1 MVVVN
6 DQKEEAAMLEL
17 IGWDVGMNL
26 GEAIILV
33 AGALVIGVGAQFIGR
48 PGSGY
53 EWVFTALAALVGG
66 WLGSE
71 AFGTLS
77 TWGPVMQG
85 LYLVPALIGAVV
97 LGGAIDAMT
106 RFYVFGSDVAPRPI

>member
-1 MVVVN
+1 
-6 DQKEEAAMLEL
+6 MLEL

-33 AGALVIGVGAQFIGR
+33 LGAIVIAAVAQYIGR
-48 PGSGY
+48 VSFGY
-53 EWVFTALAALVGG
+53 EWVFTGIAALVGG

-77 TWGPVMQG
+77 TWGPALEG
-85 LYLVPALIGAVV
+85 LYILPALIGAVV
-97 LGGAIDAMT
+97 LGAVVDAVVRFSSGGA
-106 RFYVFGSDVAPRPI
+106 YLAPRPI

>member
-1 MVVVN
+1 
-6 DQKEEAAMLEL
+6 MLEL

-33 AGALVIGVGAQFIGR
+33 LGAIVIAAVAQYIGR
-48 PGSGY
+48 VSFGY
-53 EWVFTALAALVGG
+53 EWVFTGIAALVGG

-77 TWGPVMQG
+77 TWGPALEG
-85 LYLVPALIGAVV
+85 LYILPALIGAIV
-97 LGGAIDAMT
+97 LGAVVDAVVRFSSGGA
-106 RFYVFGSDVAPRPI
+106 YLEPRPI